1 MPFLVEQNQKSRT
14 LRRKVRKYSVVWRC
28 LRGKMHEVYKNLPE
42 VLAIA
47 GNKEQ
52 DTQRRVLYPLFDLL
66 YRTGALRS

>member
-47 GNKEQ
+47 GHTE
-52 DTQRRVLYPLFDLL
+52 TRFISTV
-66 YRTGALRS
+66 